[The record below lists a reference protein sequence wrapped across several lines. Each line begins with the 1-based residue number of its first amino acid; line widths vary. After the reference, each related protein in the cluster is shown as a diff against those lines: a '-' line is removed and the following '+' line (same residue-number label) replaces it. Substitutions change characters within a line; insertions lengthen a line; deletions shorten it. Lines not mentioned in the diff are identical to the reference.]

1 MLQNI
6 NLKPKS
12 SNVSSNITSNVTS
25 NIASNDTTIAK
36 NIVDILFVFIDGNI
50 RNDIKMTGFT
60 KGLILSQLPGI
71 RNGSRNYISD
81 MSSANIRKLLD
92 NIQNQLKNRR

>member
-12 SNVSSNITSNVTS
+12 SNVSSNITSNVS
-25 NIASNDTTIAK
+25 SNDATIAK

-50 RNDIKMTGFT
+50 RNDTKMTGFT

>member
-12 SNVSSNITSNVTS
+12 SNVSSND
-25 NIASNDTTIAK
+25 ATIAK

-50 RNDIKMTGFT
+50 RNDTKMTGFT

-71 RNGSRNYISD
+71 RNGSRDYIDTSTVN
-81 MSSANIRKLLD
+81 MKKLLD
-92 NIQNQLKNRR
+92 DIQNQLKNRR

>member
-1 MLQNI
+1 MLKNI
-6 NLKPKS
+6 NLNPKLFNVS
-12 SNVSSNITSNVTS
+12 SNIASNVSSND
-25 NIASNDTTIAK
+25 ATIAK

-50 RNDIKMTGFT
+50 KNDTEMTGFT

>member
-6 NLKPKS
+6 NLNPKS
-12 SNVSSNITSNVTS
+12 FNVSSND
-25 NIASNDTTIAK
+25 ATIAK

-50 RNDIKMTGFT
+50 RNDTKMTGFT

-71 RNGSRNYISD
+71 RNGSRDYIDTSTVN
-81 MSSANIRKLLD
+81 MKKLLD
-92 NIQNQLKNRR
+92 DIQNQLKNRR

>member
-6 NLKPKS
+6 NIKPIFTI
-12 SNVSSNITSNVTS
+12 NQN
-25 NIASNDTTIAK
+25 NDAIVAK

-50 RNDIKMTGFT
+50 RNDKKMTGFT

-71 RNGSRNYISD
+71 RNGSRDYINS
-81 MSSANIRKLLD
+81 MNSVSIKKLLND
-92 NIQNQLKNRR
+92 IEYQLKNRK